1 MPSVDEQLRILG
13 AGAVDLIT
21 EADLRRKLGRGTP
34 LRVKLG
40 IDPTASDIHL
50 GFAVVLRK
58 LRQFQDLG
66 HVAVLIIGDFTAQVG
81 DPSGKS
87 ATRPR
92 LTKEEVDAHALTYLE
107 QVQRILDFS
116 PERLEVHRNSS
127 WLGAMDMEAV
137 LRMTSRTTVAR
148 MLERDDFA
156 RRYAGGTPISL
167 TEFLYPLL
175 QGTDSVEIRADVEL
189 GGTDQLFNN
198 LMGRQLQEQE
208 GQEGQVVLTT
218 PLLEGLDGVQ
228 KMSKSLGNYIGIAE
242 PPAEQFGKLMSLPDE
257 LMPRYFLLTTGWH
270 PDRVDE
276 VVGELKSGALK
287 PVEAKRLLAR
297 TVVDLY
303 HGPGPDGRSAGA
315 AAEGEFDKVF
325 RSHEA
330 PTDVPEHVLDAS
342 NALDGRLRL
351 ATVLRQA
358 GLVSSNNEGA
368 RQITQ
373 GAVRLD
379 GDVVSD
385 SDAAF
390 APNEL
395 DGVLVQVGKR
405 RWARLRAR

>member
-1 MPSVDEQLRILG
+1 MASVDEQVRILG
-13 AGAVDLIT
+13 AGAVDVIT
-21 EADLRRKLGRGTP
+21 EADLRRKLGRGAP

-92 LTKEEVDAHALTYLE
+92 LTKEEVDGHAQTYLE

-116 PERLEVHRNSS
+116 PDRLEVHRNST

-137 LRMTSRTTVAR
+137 LRLTARTTVAR
-148 MLERDDFA
+148 MLERDDFSK
-156 RRYAGGTPISL
+156 RYAGGSPISL

-198 LMGRQLQEQE
+198 LMGRQLQEQQ

-276 VVGELKSGALK
+276 VVGELASGALR

-303 HGPGPDGRSAGA
+303 HGPSSSGQSAGEM
-315 AAEGEFDKVF
+315 AEAEFDRVF

-330 PTDVPEHVLDAS
+330 PTDVPEHVLDVSEAI
-342 NALDGRLRL
+342 DGRLRL

-358 GLVSSNNEGA
+358 GLVPSNKEGA
-368 RQITQ
+368 RKISER
-373 GAVRLD
+373 AVRID
-379 GDVVSD
+379 GEVVD
-385 SDAAF
+385 DPNVTY
-390 APNEL
+390 APDEL
-395 DGVLVQVGKR
+395 DGVLVQMGKR
-405 RWARLRAR
+405 HWARITSG

>member
-1 MPSVDEQLRILG
+1 VPSIDEQVRILG
-13 AGAVDLIT
+13 AGALDLIT
-21 EADLRRKLGRGTP
+21 EADLRRKLERGQP

-66 HVAVLIIGDFTAQVG
+66 HIAVLIIGDFTAQVG

-92 LTKEEVDAHALTYLE
+92 LTKDEVDGHAQTYLE

-116 PERLEVHRNSS
+116 PERLEVHRNST

-137 LRMTSRTTVAR
+137 LRMTARTTVAR

-156 RRYAGGTPISL
+156 RRYAGGSPISL

-198 LMGRQLQEQE
+198 LMGRQLQEQH

-276 VVGELKSGALK
+276 VVGQLASGAVK

-303 HGPGPDGRSAGA
+303 HGDGAGA
-315 AAEGEFDKVF
+315 AAEAEFDKVF

-330 PTDVPEHVLDAS
+330 PTDVPEHVLDLAD
-342 NALDGRLRL
+342 AIDGRLRL

-358 GLVSSNNEGA
+358 GLVPSNKEGA
-368 RQITQ
+368 RKIAE
-373 GAVRLD
+373 GAVRVD
-379 GDVVSD
+379 GDVVRDPDTTSTP
-385 SDAAF
+385 A
-390 APNEL
+390 EL
-395 DGVLVQVGKR
+395 DGALVQVGKR
-405 RWARLRAR
+405 HWARIRAAEA